1 MPEGAGLKPALLK
14 NGNTLIM
21 WTPRRNTTHCRQQ
34 GQRLRCRPDFETIA
48 GEAGLQPLG
57 KEGSDRVIRVYS
69 RTDLSKYNNS
79 LLEFLTL
86 LAYSIVMKATLTTK
100 GQLTIPLK
108 IRERLNLK
116 AGDVLDFDENAPFL
130 KAVRVILP
138 EAWEE
143 FGKTAVD
150 PWGSMTMEEVM
161 NELRGPV
168 ELPPSLK
175 S

>member
-1 MPEGAGLKPALLK
+1 
-14 NGNTLIM
+14 
-21 WTPRRNTTHCRQQ
+21 
-34 GQRLRCRPDFETIA
+34 
-48 GEAGLQPLG
+48 
-57 KEGSDRVIRVYS
+57 
-69 RTDLSKYNNS
+69 
-79 LLEFLTL
+79 
-86 LAYSIVMKATLTTK
+86 
-100 GQLTIPLK
+100 
-108 IRERLNLK
+108 
-116 AGDVLDFDENAPFL
+116 LDFDENAPFL
-130 KAVRVILP
+130 KAVRVISP

>member
-1 MPEGAGLKPALLK
+1 MGIPSLCGSQEETQLIVGNRVSAFVVVPISRLL
-14 NGNTLIM
+14 
-21 WTPRRNTTHCRQQ
+21 RE
-34 GQRLRCRPDFETIA
+34 RP
-48 GEAGLQPLG
+48 GYSHW
-57 KEGSDRVIRVYS
+57 KKGSDRVIRVY
-69 RTDLSKYNNS
+69 RKTVLSNYNNS
-79 LLEFLTL
+79 LLELLTL
-86 LAYSIVMKATLTTK
+86 LDYSIVIKATLTTK

-130 KAVRVILP
+130 KAVRVISP

>member
-1 MPEGAGLKPALLK
+1 MSSRFRDYCGRGRVTA
-14 NGNTLIM
+14 I
-21 WTPRRNTTHCRQQ
+21 
-34 GQRLRCRPDFETIA
+34 
-48 GEAGLQPLG
+48 G
-57 KEGSDRVIRVYS
+57 KKGSDRVIRVY
-69 RTDLSKYNNS
+69 RKTVLSNYNNS
-79 LLEFLTL
+79 LLELLTL
-86 LAYSIVMKATLTTK
+86 LDYSIVIKATLTTK

-130 KAVRVILP
+130 KAVRVISP

>member
-1 MPEGAGLKPALLK
+1 
-14 NGNTLIM
+14 
-21 WTPRRNTTHCRQQ
+21 
-34 GQRLRCRPDFETIA
+34 
-48 GEAGLQPLG
+48 
-57 KEGSDRVIRVYS
+57 
-69 RTDLSKYNNS
+69 
-79 LLEFLTL
+79 
-86 LAYSIVMKATLTTK
+86 MKATLTTK